1 MIPDDETPNR
11 VKPVMPKDDL
21 QVQAMFAAMVS
32 QHQEI
37 ESLKRKLKTS
47 RANGRYL
54 KSQLDRSEGFND
66 MTKLLN
72 PGILWPIGMLAK
84 LIRLAH
90 PDKHGGS
97 ETATMATAW
106 LLSQRP

>member
-11 VKPVMPKDDL
+11 VKPMMPKDDAG
-21 QVQAMFAAMVS
+21 VQAMHGALIL
-32 QHQEI
+32 QHEKI
-37 ESLKRKLKTS
+37 EALKRQLKKARS
-47 RANGRYL
+47 DGRYL
-54 KSQLDRSEGFND
+54 KSQLDFSERCNGFAG
-66 MTKLLN
+66 
-72 PGILWPIGMLAK
+72 GINFPSGMLDR
-84 LIRLAH
+84 LIRLCH